1 MTNSR
6 MTNNQKQ
13 ALRDRADALVTRAAM
28 RKPPQERRPA
38 PIREIIHITEPTMKP
53 AIEKKTTYSVPE
65 AATLVGRSAETIRR
79 HCASGNL
86 KAAGGGKGTEWRIS
100 RTELADW
107 WKRQGGGR
115 LFPDT
120 DE

>member
-1 MTNSR
+1 MTDEQR
-6 MTNNQKQ
+6 
-13 ALRDRADALVTRAAM
+13 RHYERAERHLARAST
-28 RKPPQERRPA
+28 RRPPSEHRPV
-38 PIREIIHITEPTMKP
+38 PIRQIIHATEPTMKP
-53 AIEKKTTYSVPE
+53 ALEKKTTYSVPE

-100 RTELADW
+100 RVELSDW

-120 DE
+120 DK